1 MIYFKSLRFANV
13 QKIATS
19 CTKIVTNKTT
29 RRSITDQANRST
41 HRIVQSSMDYNL
53 YVVNNSHC
61 ESSTMLNCMIW
72 QCILNFVSQA
82 QLEIVIMANKKHR
95 DLSQNKHRQWI
106 KSPLSLVFDSSD
118 SNSTA
123 YYMDRSA

>member
-1 MIYFKSLRFANV
+1 
-13 QKIATS
+13 
-19 CTKIVTNKTT
+19 
-29 RRSITDQANRST
+29 
-41 HRIVQSSMDYNL
+41 MDYKL

-106 KSPLSLVFDSSD
+106 KSPISLVFDSSD